1 MKRPGLTT
9 RIFLAVFATAI
20 VLVAAAGEAARWSF
34 SQGFLGYLNDL
45 ALARMEAVVARTA
58 SAYAAHGDWD
68 FIRGERM
75 RWMEILRPVPGLD
88 VPAASGPP
96 SGPPSPPVSDLT
108 GVVMRMALLDADRK
122 LLAGFVIADARTEE
136 RPVIVE
142 GRTVGWV
149 SLAQFESVAA
159 AGASRFEIAQKHA
172 LAAIGLAAAA
182 LAAAIAWW
190 LARTLLRPV
199 REVAGATHRLA
210 GGDYA
215 LRVPVGSRDEVGR
228 LAEDFNHL
236 AETLQRNERMRR
248 DFMADLSH
256 ELRTPLGVLH
266 GELEAIEDGL
276 RPFDAH
282 ALASLQGEVAMLSKL
297 VSDLYD
303 LSLADVGAL
312 AYRKQDVDLRDVLS
326 ATAEQYRERLADAG
340 IALEMALPAAPV
352 TLFADAVRLR
362 QLFGNLFENSCR
374 YTDRGGVLRIAVE
387 DGGEPL
393 RVVLDDTAPAVPPER
408 LPHLFERFY
417 RVDSS
422 RNRASG
428 GAGLGLAIC
437 RNIVEAHGGAID
449 AAPSPLGG
457 LRLTIH
463 LPRARP

>member
-1 MKRPGLTT
+1 MKRPGLAA

-20 VLVAAAGEAARWSF
+20 VLVAAAGGAARWSF
-34 SQGFLGYLNDL
+34 SRGFLGYLNDL
-45 ALARMEAVVARTA
+45 ALARMETVVPRVA

-68 FIRGERM
+68 FIRADRM

-88 VPAASGPP
+88 FPADAGRQ

-108 GVVMRMALLDADRK
+108 GVVMRLALLDADRR
-122 LLAGFVIADARTEE
+122 LVAGFVIAGARTEE
-136 RPVIVE
+136 RPVVVA
-142 GRTVGWV
+142 GRTVGWL

-159 AGASRFEIAQKHA
+159 AGASRFETAQRHA
-172 LAAIGLAAAA
+172 LTVIGLAAVV

-199 REVAGATHRLA
+199 REVAEATHRLA

-215 LRVPVGSRDEVGR
+215 LRVPVAARDEVGR

-236 AETLQRNERMRR
+236 AATLQRNERMRR

-256 ELRTPLGVLH
+256 ELRTPLGVLN
-266 GELEAIEDGL
+266 GELEAIEDGM
-276 RPFDAH
+276 RPFDAQS
-282 ALASLQGEVAMLSKL
+282 LASLQGEVAMLSKL

-312 AYRKQDVDLRDVLS
+312 TYRKHDVDLRDILS
-326 ATAEQYRERLADAG
+326 AAAEQYRERLADAG

-374 YTDRGGVLRIAVE
+374 YTDRGGVLRIAV
-387 DGGEPL
+387 DDAEPL
-393 RVVLDDTAPAVPPER
+393 RVTVDDSAPAVPPER

-422 RNRASG
+422 RSRASG

-437 RNIVEAHGGAID
+437 RNIAEAHGGAID

-457 LRLTIH
+457 LRLVVH
-463 LPRARP
+463 LPRA